1 MLKQLKRSKP
11 PIHRN
16 GFSLTEAI
24 VTSAIIALIASVA
37 YPAYNNSSKNA
48 RQSEAK
54 ATLIAIPPVISA
66 FVDAT
71 GETPTTWDD
80 LSSIAVVMT
89 SSGPATGELTK
100 PIILPNS
107 GYTLY
112 VSEPDKSIYTL
123 TATNLVKDETKETE
137 NTGDKISQNEEY
149 KDRYAVKSCFNISN
163 GASDLKSGM
172 LSDLEDKLNCG

>member
-11 PIHRN
+11 LIHKN

-24 VTSAIIALIASVA
+24 VTSSIIALIASVA
-37 YPAYNNSSKNA
+37 YPAYNNANKNA
-48 RQSEAK
+48 RESEAK
-54 ATLIAIPPVISA
+54 ATVIAIPPVISA

-123 TATNLVKDETKETE
+123 VATNW
-137 NTGDKISQNEEY
+137 GEERN
-149 KDRYAVKSCFNISN
+149 KRN
-163 GASDLKSGM
+163 
-172 LSDLEDKLNCG
+172 